1 MYIGPPKPGAKWWV
15 PQSLL
20 PSRSVAMA
28 AWPFSATSEP
38 NHIMSPM
45 AAAQLGA
52 PWSASQ
58 PPPPFPGAGA
68 HHAGWPALLTVNS

>member
-1 MYIGPPKPGAKWWV
+1 MYIGPRKPWAMDRV

-28 AWPFSATSEP
+28 ESPFSAQIEP

-58 PPPPFPGAGA
+58 HPPPLPGAGA
-68 HHAGWPALLTVNS
+68 HHAGWPALLTVSS